1 MKQKTNIFCFI
12 YVLGDDNGD
21 VFFIKVNFIEIM
33 KPTKNRVFCV
43 DCGRAK
49 QLFDSQ
55 EKAIRF
61 IEFNS
66 ENILE
71 ESGRVPVRCYF
82 CSACGGWHIT
92 SNPHQLNVKSKSEIA
107 IERLREI
114 NANKRSYKDKTKE
127 GKARIK
133 RVVEELAEKYKQT
146 EVAYLKAANR
156 EERKAII
163 ENFLNETREIR
174 MTMALTKAQ
183 SKKIHILEEQVR
195 SMKY

>member
-1 MKQKTNIFCFI
+1 
-12 YVLGDDNGD
+12 
-21 VFFIKVNFIEIM
+21 M

-43 DCGRAK
+43 DCGRIK
-49 QLFDSQ
+49 QLFDNQ

-71 ESGRVPVRCYF
+71 ESGKAPVRCYF
-82 CSACGGWHIT
+82 CSACGGWHVT

-114 NANKRSYKDKTKE
+114 NANKRSYKDKIKE
-127 GKARIK
+127 EKARIK
-133 RVVEELAEKYKQT
+133 CIVEELTEKYKQT
-146 EVAYLKAANR
+146 EVAYLKSTNR
-156 EERKAII
+156 EERKVII

-183 SKKIHILEEQVR
+183 SKRIHILEKQVR
-195 SMKY
+195 SMRY